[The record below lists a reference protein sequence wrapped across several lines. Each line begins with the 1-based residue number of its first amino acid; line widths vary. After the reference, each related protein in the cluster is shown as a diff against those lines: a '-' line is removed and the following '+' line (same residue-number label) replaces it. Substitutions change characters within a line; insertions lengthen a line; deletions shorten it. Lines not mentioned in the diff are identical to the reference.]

1 VNRNEDRRSWIRRCS
16 KSIGPNGYIDAFDA
30 TAASAEI
37 IVLAVKGT
45 AAVDALRLAGT
56 QHLAEKTIID
66 ITNPTAEINPS
77 AEQKDITED
86 VSQPNVWAESGSLS
100 TFRLSK
106 SVRRCE
112 SQTEAQSSPNHHGSV
127 MGLPVTKR
135 DSTSHELGNGA
146 SPETVLH
153 PSRNGDVMH
162 YGSIAVDL
170 GVDLD
175 FGSRGRTSEKVFNV
189 NAIDAELSQNP
200 VQNPLKTLS
209 DLRPQNPVQEQGK
222 SKNKD
227 EQADQG
233 TQAKSLEPPP

>member
-1 VNRNEDRRSWIRRCS
+1 
-16 KSIGPNGYIDAFDA
+16 
-30 TAASAEI
+30 
-37 IVLAVKGT
+37 
-45 AAVDALRLAGT
+45 
-56 QHLAEKTIID
+56 
-66 ITNPTAEINPS
+66 
-77 AEQKDITED
+77 
-86 VSQPNVWAESGSLS
+86 
-100 TFRLSK
+100 
-106 SVRRCE
+106 
-112 SQTEAQSSPNHHGSV
+112 

-153 PSRNGDVMH
+153 QSPNGDVMH

-233 TQAKSLEPPP
+233 TQAKSLEPPHRN